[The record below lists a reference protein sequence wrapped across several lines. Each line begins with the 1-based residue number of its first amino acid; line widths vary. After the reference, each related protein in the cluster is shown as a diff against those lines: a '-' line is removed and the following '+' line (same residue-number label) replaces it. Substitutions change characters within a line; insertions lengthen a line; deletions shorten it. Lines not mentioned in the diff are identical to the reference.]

1 MKELHKFDN
10 TELMDLLA
18 KYTTALTKLIYE
30 NKKGEDYEKYKVA
43 IKAIQKEIELRKN
56 NEDLSS
62 GETNMTLSPDFRQS

>member
-1 MKELHKFDN
+1 
-10 TELMDLLA
+10 MDLLA

-30 NKKGEDYEKYKVA
+30 NNKGEDYEKYKVA

-62 GETNMTLSPDFRQS
+62 EETNMTFSPDFI